1 MAHHAAE
8 CFAEEM
14 RLNGNSFEFLEIA
27 DGTNGVDATPIFSK
41 TFLVG
46 FPCARKLQ
54 HAVGIHL
61 LTFGFQTAPNSD
73 KKADLYK
80 EIRIQIRTNQG
91 LELPGMSNPAVLKPL
106 FRKQTSKWQK
116 LGQDHLESIVKMSE
130 NVAMKILAEVCKHLN
145 APAFTRNDLED
156 VISSFKVHAEKQAI
170 ERLRTFCQEITTFPL
185 QTSNTLFLEKVTQAQ
200 HARFRGALER
210 YRKTNP
216 ADNFLLKL
224 MASPDPSI
232 LKTIPQVFGSW
243 AIVDL
248 NNINDLF
255 DRMHPR
261 GVQNTEDEIHDLLKA
276 YYEVSCSRIRTI
288 SGLLTPHYIHLT
300 NRD

>member
-1 MAHHAAE
+1 
-8 CFAEEM
+8 
-14 RLNGNSFEFLEIA
+14 
-27 DGTNGVDATPIFSK
+27 
-41 TFLVG
+41 
-46 FPCARKLQ
+46 
-54 HAVGIHL
+54 
-61 LTFGFQTAPNSD
+61 
-73 KKADLYK
+73 
-80 EIRIQIRTNQG
+80 
-91 LELPGMSNPAVLKPL
+91 MSNPAVLKPL

-170 ERLRTFCQEITTFPL
+170 ERLRTFCQEITSFPL

-224 MASPDPSI
+224 MASQDPVN

-255 DRMHPR
+255 DQMHPR

>member
-1 MAHHAAE
+1 
-8 CFAEEM
+8 
-14 RLNGNSFEFLEIA
+14 
-27 DGTNGVDATPIFSK
+27 
-41 TFLVG
+41 
-46 FPCARKLQ
+46 
-54 HAVGIHL
+54 
-61 LTFGFQTAPNSD
+61 
-73 KKADLYK
+73 
-80 EIRIQIRTNQG
+80 
-91 LELPGMSNPAVLKPL
+91 MSNPAVLKPL

-130 NVAMKILAEVCKHLN
+130 NVGMKILAEVCKHLN

-185 QTSNTLFLEKVTQAQ
+185 QTGNTLFLEKVTKAQ

-224 MASPDPSI
+224 MASPEPGI

-248 NNINDLF
+248 NKINDLF
-255 DRMHPR
+255 DQMHPR

-276 YYEVSCSRIRTI
+276 
-288 SGLLTPHYIHLT
+288 
-300 NRD
+300 